1 MGGKGDSRCEVIWL
15 NYEEDGKKISHNKF
29 RIANRYVDV
38 MGGVR
43 AARRYLDRIIALL
56 DLPRVQSP
64 HSGKNRRI
72 IAILSAEGLL
82 VTGVIMAEISRNAR
96 GASGFSGAEGL
107 S

>member
-1 MGGKGDSRCEVIWL
+1 M
-15 NYEEDGKKISHNKF
+15 
-29 RIANRYVDV
+29 
-38 MGGVR
+38 
-43 AARRYLDRIIALL
+43 LL
-56 DLPRVQSP
+56 YCIRHGESTYNAQGRVQGVQSP